1 LKRIAVA
8 ILNWNGE
15 KFLRQFL
22 PNVVENSKA
31 VADVY
36 VIDND
41 SKDGSV
47 ALLKKEFPEVHIIQ
61 LDKNYGFAGGYNK
74 GLRQINNELFVL
86 LNSDVE
92 VTPNWINPVLKYMDE
107 NPKMVAC
114 QPKILDFHRKEWFE
128 YAGAAGGF
136 IDKDGYAFCAGRM

>member
-47 ALLKKEFPEVHIIQ
+47 ALLKKEFPGTKSVLGIS
-61 LDKNYGFAGGYNK
+61 NVSF
-74 GLRQINNELFVL
+74 GL
-86 LNSDVE
+86 
-92 VTPNWINPVLKYMDE
+92 P
-107 NPKMVAC
+107 
-114 QPKILDFHRKEWFE
+114 
-128 YAGAAGGF
+128 
-136 IDKDGYAFCAGRM
+136 